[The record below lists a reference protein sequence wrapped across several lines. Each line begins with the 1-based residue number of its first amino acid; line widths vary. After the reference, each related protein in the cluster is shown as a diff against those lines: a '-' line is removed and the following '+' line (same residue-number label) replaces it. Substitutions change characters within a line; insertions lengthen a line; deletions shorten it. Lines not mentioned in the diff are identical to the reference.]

1 MYDEEHQTDG
11 IVMDAL
17 TKIAKEDETDL
28 EKLWQDG
35 YTEKH
40 SSEEVEVMV
49 KTYIREVKPEDM
61 EDRPF
66 YNWGIEKI
74 WVD

>member
-17 TKIAKEDETDL
+17 TKIAREGETDL

-35 YTEKH
+35 YTETH
-40 SSEEVEVMV
+40 SSEEVEEMV
-49 KTYIREVKPEDM
+49 KAYIRENVEAL
-61 EDRPF
+61 EEF

>member
-1 MYDEEHQTDG
+1 MYDEEHQTDE
-11 IVMDAL
+11 IIMDAL
-17 TKIAKEDETDL
+17 TKIAREDETDL

-40 SSEEVEVMV
+40 SSEEVEEMV
-49 KTYIREVKPEDM
+49 KAYIRENVKPEDM
-61 EDRPF
+61 EEF

>member
-1 MYDEEHQTDG
+1 MYDEEHQTDE
-11 IVMDAL
+11 IIMDAL
-17 TKIAKEDETDL
+17 TKIAREDVTDL

-35 YTEKH
+35 YTETH
-40 SSEEVEVMV
+40 SSEEVEDMV
-49 KTYIREVKPEDM
+49 KAYIRENVKPEDI
-61 EDRPF
+61 EEF

>member
-1 MYDEEHQTDG
+1 MYDEKHQTDE
-11 IVMDAL
+11 IIMDAL
-17 TKIAKEDETDL
+17 TKIAREDETDL

-35 YTEKH
+35 YTETH
-40 SSEEVEVMV
+40 SSEEVEEMV
-49 KTYIREVKPEDM
+49 KAYIRENVKPEDM
-61 EDRPF
+61 EEF